1 MDDSILGVGDQ
12 PDEVLICGD
21 AKGQGQQLV
30 LQCIGTQGT
39 LQIIGRTILQA
50 EPCGWISLEVGRARC
65 VDALVT
71 SSHVE
76 THSVGTTLNI
86 LLQAFIY
93 ILAGFSI
100 GHKAITTGTQAP
112 MAAWCVHTLMLT
124 RIPLLTLVYIKAGA
138 THALRT
144 ISSGAGAMVTSSGVL
159 TDLIISAQ
167 VCAILTLINVY
178 ACAIASF
185 GHASRA
191 EVNASVSTTC
201 VFTLLI

>member
-1 MDDSILGVGDQ
+1 MDDSILGVGNQ
-12 PDEVLICGD
+12 PDQVLIGGN
-21 AKGQGQQLV
+21 AEGQGQQFV
-30 LQCIGTQGT
+30 LQCIRAQGA

-50 EPCGWISLEVGRARC
+50 EPCGWIPLIVGRARC

-71 SSHVE
+71 PSHVE
-76 THSVGTTLNI
+76 THPVCTTLNV

-93 ILAGFSI
+93 VLAGFAI
-100 GHKAITTGTQAP
+100 VHKAIAVGTQTP

-124 RIPLLTLVYIKAGA
+124 CIPLFTFINIKAGA
-138 THALRT
+138 AHTLRAVPPRASAVVAT
-144 ISSGAGAMVTSSGVL
+144 SGVFA
-159 TDLIISAQ
+159 DLIIPALM
-167 VCAILTLINVY
+167 CAVMALINIY